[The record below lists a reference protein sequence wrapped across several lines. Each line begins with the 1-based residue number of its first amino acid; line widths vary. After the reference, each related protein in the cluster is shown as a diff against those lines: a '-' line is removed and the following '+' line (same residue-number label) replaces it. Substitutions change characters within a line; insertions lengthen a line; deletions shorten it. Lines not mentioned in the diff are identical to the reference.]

1 MQESLFDDRPGIGD
15 EIGALERWCHR
26 QQLELIVGIDEAGR
40 GPLAGPVH
48 ASAVAI
54 DVRRLEADWIELL
67 DDSKKLSAEQRRA
80 AFGEIRESACAWA
93 VAERPPSI
101 IDEINILEATR
112 AAMLEAAEQVCG
124 VLERSPDGLFVDGDV
139 ELATERRQR
148 ALVRGDARSY
158 AIAAAS
164 ILAKVSRDRVMEEY
178 GEKWPVFNLASNKGY
193 PTSDHREALEK
204 HGPSPI
210 HRTSFGGVDED

>member
-1 MQESLFDDRPGIGD
+1 MQESLFDTTPGIGD
-15 EIGALERWCHR
+15 EIGALERWCCR
-26 QQLELIVGIDEAGR
+26 QQLDVIIGIDEAGR

-54 DVRRLEADWIELL
+54 DVEQLEAGWIELL
-67 DDSKKLSAEQRRA
+67 DDSKKLSAEQRRV
-80 AFGEIRESACAWA
+80 AFDEIRESALAWS
-93 VAERPPSI
+93 VADRPPST

-112 AAMLEAAEQVCG
+112 EAMLEAVEQACA
-124 VLERSPDGLFVDGDV
+124 VLEGEPDGLFVDGDV

-178 GEKWPVFNLASNKGY
+178 GEKWSGYNLASNKGY
-193 PTSDHREALEK
+193 PTPDHRKALQNQ
-204 HGPSPI
+204 GPSPI
-210 HRTSFGGVDED
+210 HRMSFGGVDDD